1 MNRKY
6 IPLTLMLVAGAV
18 TCIINLI
25 QFKSILG
32 QLTSLLI
39 VLVVFYILGS
49 ALKWT
54 LDLFERQNAEKVKE
68 QEQEAEEASEEN
80 ADSIDGE
87 EKKSEQ

>member
-80 ADSIDGE
+80 ADSIEGE

>member
-1 MNRKY
+1 MKRKY
-6 IPLTLMLVAGAV
+6 IPLILMLVAGAV

-25 QFKSILG
+25 QNKSILG
-32 QLTSLLI
+32 QLTSMLI

-49 ALKWT
+49 VLKWT
-54 LDLFERQNAEKVKE
+54 LDSFERQNAEKAKE

-80 ADSIDGE
+80 ADSIEGD